1 MASCSCGTRD
11 KLNPCPG
18 ARRANIAEL
27 ITDMKWALAYRLL
40 AWHGTMLSDFNLY
53 ISGVNSWQNL
63 VRSVRLVVL

>member
-11 KLNPCPG
+11 KLNPRPG
-18 ARRANIAEL
+18 AQRAIVVVL
-27 ITDMKWALAYRLL
+27 ITDTNKSLAYRLL
-40 AWHGTMLSDFNLY
+40 GWHGTMLVALNLL

>member
-18 ARRANIAEL
+18 TRRATFVEL
-27 ITDMKWALAYRLL
+27 ITVMKWPLVYRPLT
-40 AWHGTMLSDFNLY
+40 WNGTMLAAFNLY

>member
-11 KLNPCPG
+11 KLNLRPG
-18 ARRANIAEL
+18 TQRAIVVVL
-27 ITDMKWALAYRLL
+27 ITDTNKSLAYRLL
-40 AWHGTMLSDFNLY
+40 GWHGTMLVAFNFL